1 MVGRAGLIR
10 PLASPFGPAQALSK
24 IDGAILSNLNAGYSP
39 TRSVRYA
46 MPGFGES
53 AEVSERMVGRAGLI
67 RPLASPFGPAQ
78 ALPKIDGAIL
88 SNLNAGYSPT
98 RFVRYVILCFGES
111 AEVSERMVGRAGFEP
126 ATN

>member
-1 MVGRAGLIR
+1 MRRLKSMAGRAGLIR

-24 IDGAILSNLNAGYSP
+24 IDWAILSNLNAGYSP

-78 ALPKIDGAIL
+78 ALSKIDGAIL
-88 SNLNAGYSPT
+88 SNLNAASHPHDPCVMQCQGLGKVLRY
-98 RFVRYVILCFGES
+98 RKEWWVVRD
-111 AEVSERMVGRAGFEP
+111 
-126 ATN
+126 

>member
-1 MVGRAGLIR
+1 MFIEMMRGL
-10 PLASPFGPAQALSK
+10 K
-24 IDGAILSNLNAGYSP
+24 
-39 TRSVRYA
+39 
-46 MPGFGES
+46 
-53 AEVSERMVGRAGLI
+53 RMVGRAGLI

-98 RFVRYVILCFGES
+98 GFVRYAMLWFGES